1 MMNIVA
7 QDLTTVVCNYDL
19 IKVVKES
26 DSKYRIYATKLTT
39 SSAIEPSHITTLGV
53 YKTASNAFT
62 IMEQIQDDIEAGK
75 QLFRMP
81 TDAEA

>member
-1 MMNIVA
+1 MNIVA

-19 IKVVKES
+19 IRVVKES
-26 DSKYRIYATKLTT
+26 DSKYRIYATKLVPG
-39 SSAIEPSHITTLGV
+39 SNHLTLGV

-62 IMEQIQDDIEAGK
+62 IMEQIEDDIEAGK

-81 TDAEA
+81 IDAEA